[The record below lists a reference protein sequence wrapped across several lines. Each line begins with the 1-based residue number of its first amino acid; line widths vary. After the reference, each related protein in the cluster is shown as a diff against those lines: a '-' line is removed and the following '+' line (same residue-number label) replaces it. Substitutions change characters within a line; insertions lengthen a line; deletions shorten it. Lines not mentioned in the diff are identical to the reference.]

1 MDFDAYDVAMIA
13 SMKQRTGKTLEEW
26 LAQIGPQLPA
36 ERRGRLQWLK
46 DRFGLKQNTAYLILS
61 RLDSVDGSSVYAHGD
76 ALLNDLFGD
85 QSQRLH
91 DLYDRLL
98 ARIGGFGKD
107 VKVLPRKNYV
117 ALSRKNHFALLRPV
131 HGQLAIALA
140 LPALAAHPLLHQ
152 AVGFGNKQKYP
163 WQLQL
168 SADTPLSDDIIHLL
182 QQAYDQQN

>member
-13 SMKQRTGKTLEEW
+13 SMKKRTGKTLEEW

-46 DRFGLKQNTAYLILS
+46 DRFGLKQNTAYLILN
-61 RLDSVDGSSVYAHGD
+61 RLDNVDGSSIYAHGD

-85 QSQRLH
+85 QSQALH

-98 ARIGGFGKD
+98 ARVGGFGND

-131 HGQLAIALA
+131 HGKLVIALA
-140 LPALAAHPLLHQ
+140 LSADKALPLLHPAQ
-152 AVGFGNKQKYP
+152 GFGDKQKYP

-168 SADTPLSDDIIHLL
+168 SADTQLDDDTINLL
-182 QQAYDQQN
+182 QQAYEQQN